1 MCEKKA
7 IERIDTIRSLL
18 IEHNLKSFKLDSN
31 ENIKRV
37 KKTDFIINILHYL
50 ISEYDIEKLFFSKK
64 KNKIVSISPIKLLNF
79 IIQKLPKSRGAHPY
93 IFFLFH
99 NELKENYGIDYK
111 YLEYIDTFE
120 LRSKNIKI
128 REQIQESFK
137 IVERI
142 LTDDEIEFFPCIY
155 NSFLSGNGINIEDKI
170 KTGLNKAKH
179 RFIDLT
185 FQTSKNSKVYLE
197 INEQHHIKEL
207 DMERAVEIYIK
218 NNTHPIMLYKEE
230 IDLDDIM
237 DKVWRE
243 IAFSL
248 FSENKK
254 EALTIYLTKINKVN
268 LNLSKFFIDI
278 QIDFIEKNKGVP
290 IIDIKKFIEDRLKF
304 KNFYSFVQKMLESN
318 DLIEEEHFIKLDQDN
333 IENSILNKY
342 GYDTI
347 LMLPRD
353 KDWDIA
359 KKMKNSFS
367 DFKSNYLSLVGD
379 LMSNQF
385 DRLSLLKEAVITY
398 KKYSDFTN
406 TSYHFIEETM
416 NKNSDL
422 IKDRLDIK
430 IHPKIWCIKFKKGA
444 RVPYYEL
451 HKFYSNEMVEFI
463 RSNNE
468 NKQNIINYEILSDQE
483 LKSIIGTIYSRAEQQ
498 NQENLDSEIDNLDSE
513 IDNLDSDID
522 NLDSD
527 IDNLEEE
534 LDF

>member
-7 IERIDTIRSLL
+7 IKRIDTIRSLL
-18 IEHNLKSFKLDSN
+18 IEHNSKSFKLDSN

-50 ISEYDIEKLFFSKK
+50 ISEYDIDKLFYSKK

-99 NELKENYGIDYK
+99 NELKELYGIEYK
-111 YLEYIDTFE
+111 YFEYVDTFE

-137 IVERI
+137 IIDRI
-142 LTDDEIEFFPCIY
+142 LSDRSLEDMSPTIY
-155 NSFLSGNGINIEDKI
+155 NSFLSGNGIKIEDKI
-170 KTGLNKAKH
+170 KTGLNNAKH
-179 RFIDLT
+179 RFIDLS
-185 FQTSKNSKVYLE
+185 FKISKNSKVYLE

-207 DMERAVEIYIK
+207 DMERAIEIYIK
-218 NNTHPIMLYKEE
+218 NNTHPVMLYKEE

-254 EALTIYLTKINKVN
+254 EALTIYLTKINKFKID
-268 LNLSKFFIDI
+268 LSKFFIDI

-290 IIDIKKFIEDRLKF
+290 LEYIYDFLSKVMDF
-304 KNFYSFVQKMLESN
+304 KNFYSFVQKVLESN
-318 DLIEEEHFIKLDQDN
+318 DLIEEEHFITLDQDN
-333 IENSILNKY
+333 IENSILNQY

-359 KKMKNSFS
+359 RKMKNSFS
-367 DFKSNYLSLVGD
+367 DFKSNYLSLVSD

-385 DRLSLLKEAVITY
+385 DRLGLLKEAVITY

-416 NKNSDL
+416 NRNSDL
-422 IKDRLDIK
+422 IKDKLDIK
-430 IHPKIWCIKFKKGA
+430 IHPKIWCIKSKKGA

-451 HKFYSNEMVEFI
+451 QKFYSNEIVEFI

-468 NKQNIINYEILSDQE
+468 NKQNILNYEILSDQE
-483 LKSIIGTIYSRAEQQ
+483 LKLIVETIYSKVDET
-498 NQENLDSEIDNLDSE
+498 EKGMDSDDDNL
-513 IDNLDSDID
+513 SDID
-522 NLDSD
+522 
-527 IDNLEEE
+527 IKNLEEE

>member
-1 MCEKKA
+1 MCEKNA
-7 IERIDTIRSLL
+7 IERINTIRSLL
-18 IEHNLKSFKLDSN
+18 IEHNLKSFKLDADQ
-31 ENIKRV
+31 NIIKV
-37 KKTDFIINILHYL
+37 KKTDFIKNILHYL
-50 ISEYDIEKLFFSKK
+50 ISESDIDKLFFSRK
-64 KNKIVSISPIKLLNF
+64 KNKVVSLSSIKLLNF
-79 IIQKLPKSRGAHPY
+79 IIKKLPKSRGAHPY

-99 NELKENYGIDYK
+99 NELKENYGIEYK
-111 YLEYIDTFE
+111 YFDYVDTFE

-137 IVERI
+137 IVEKI
-142 LTDDEIEFFPCIY
+142 LSDDEIEFFPCIY
-155 NSFLSGNGINIEDKI
+155 NYFLNSNGIKIENKI
-170 KTGLNKAKH
+170 KTGLNNVKH
-179 RFIDLT
+179 RFIDLS

-207 DMERAVEIYIK
+207 DMERAIEIYIK

-254 EALTIYLTKINKVN
+254 EALTIYLTKINKID
-268 LNLSKFFIDI
+268 LHLSKFFIDI
-278 QIDFIEKNKGVP
+278 QIEFIEKNKGVP
-290 IIDIKKFIEDRLKF
+290 LANIKKFLEDRLKF
-304 KNFYSFVQKMLESN
+304 KSFYSFVENVLESN
-318 DLIEEEHFIKLDQDN
+318 DLIDEEHFISLDKNN

-347 LMLPRD
+347 LMLPRLQ
-353 KDWDIA
+353 DWDIA

-367 DFKSNYLSLVGD
+367 DFKSNYLSLVSD

-385 DRLSLLKEAVITY
+385 DRLNLLKEAVITY

-406 TSYHFIEETM
+406 ASYKFIEETI
-416 NKNSDL
+416 NRNSNL
-422 IKDRLDIK
+422 IMDKLDIK
-430 IHPKIWCIKFKKGA
+430 IHPKVWCIKSKKGA

-451 HKFYSNEMVEFI
+451 QKFYSNELVEFI
-463 RSNNE
+463 RANNE
-468 NKQNIINYEILSDQE
+468 NKQNILNYEILSDQE
-483 LKSIIGTIYSRAEQQ
+483 LKSIVETIYSKVDET
-498 NQENLDSEIDNLDSE
+498 EKGMDSDDDNLSY
-513 IDNLDSDID
+513 IDIK
-522 NLDSD
+522 
-527 IDNLEEE
+527 NLEEE